1 MSTVIRRTTVVHMAT
16 LPEFGPLLQAY
27 ANESQNPV
35 FGQQATPNIDYYAA
49 LEATGALRALGA
61 WSDDMLVGVAT
72 VLTSPVPHHSKP
84 VCVMESLFLHPDH
97 RFGGLGIKLLRAAEV
112 LAAETGDALFVTAPP
127 GGALMRVIRR
137 LGYSSAG
144 ATFVKALR

>member
-1 MSTVIRRTTVVHMAT
+1 MTVIRRTTVVHMAT
-16 LPEFGPLLQAY
+16 LPEFWPLVQAY

-35 FGQQATPNIDYYAA
+35 LGAVAVPNIKHYGA
-49 LEATGALRALGA
+49 LEDAGLLRSVGA
-61 WSDDMLVGVAT
+61 WADGKLVGLAN
-72 VLTSPVPHHSKP
+72 VLTSRMPHHDKSI
-84 VCVMESLFLHPDH
+84 CVMESLFLHPDH
-97 RFGGLGIKLLRAAEV
+97 RAGGLGLRLLRAAEA

-127 GGALMRVIRR
+127 RGALMRVIRR